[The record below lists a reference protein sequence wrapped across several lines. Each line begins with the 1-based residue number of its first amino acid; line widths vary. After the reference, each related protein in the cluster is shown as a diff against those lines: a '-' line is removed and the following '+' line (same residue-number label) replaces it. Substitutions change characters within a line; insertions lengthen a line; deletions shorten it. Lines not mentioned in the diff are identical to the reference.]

1 MKVDKYTQLRSAL
14 INASLYASDFKDED
28 DGGTCN
34 FDTVTIRLPRWPY
47 AKLKEM
53 VATIPG
59 LRISKHY
66 CGVAGTFMIHG
77 FEHGQANRR
86 TSMVEAFSR
95 RLCELGYD
103 SGVYYVMD

>member
-1 MKVDKYTQLRSAL
+1 MKIDKYEQLRNAL

-34 FDTVTIRLPRWPY
+34 FDTVVINLPRWQY

-66 CGVAGTFMIHG
+66 YDWSGHFMIHG

-86 TSMVEAFSR
+86 TAMVEAFSR

-103 SGVYYVMD
+103 SSVYYAMD